1 MYVSIWKKCS
11 NRIFAE
17 KQKNKKIW
25 IQDSFNDQ
33 TILSLIQKRQIGYKK
48 CPKIELDR
56 LANGVHQGYNF
67 GSRGLPICKSF

>member
-1 MYVSIWKKCS
+1 MLVYGKNVAIEYLRKNKK
-11 NRIFAE
+11 I
-17 KQKNKKIW
+17 KKIW

-56 LANGVHQGYNF
+56 LANGVHQGII
-67 GSRGLPICKSF
+67 LEVED